1 MAVDRHHEAS
11 EGAPASGDEPAGC
24 PGSPAEFGSGARSLR
39 VCLVIGGSHDG
50 SSEPDVDF
58 TYVSLATR
66 LQEAGHEVT
75 LLHTD
80 APAASPDPD
89 AGESGTAVD
98 RGIRLVRLPESPV
111 PLSATSPQLATS
123 HRVYLWLRDHD
134 AFDVVHFAERGG
146 CGFYAMTARRQG
158 LALRRTAC
166 VVGLFGASAS
176 IRRAVH
182 DIIRIESQL
191 ECDYIERRSAE
202 MADFTWSAS
211 GSALEWAAAEGW
223 ELPGAAGDR
232 DIPGPDGWV
241 RWHERLEPFEHPP
254 ALAGLPTISVCL
266 NHYNRPHYLRQA
278 LDSLIEQKRAPD
290 EVIVLDDGSPGEGV
304 QEELDWI
311 VAEYEFDRRG
321 WRLVRERDLYLGA
334 SRNAAARAARSEYI
348 LFMDDDNVARSC
360 EVATFA
366 EVARQTGADVITC
379 QLDRF
384 EGTDRPVPEVVSV
397 HRFLFAGAALPLCA
411 IRNTFGDANA
421 LVRRRSLMEMG
432 GYTEDR
438 NVGHED
444 WEAYSRFALRGYR
457 IEVIPESLFYY
468 RSAPGAMTQRVSV
481 IRNHLRSL
489 RPHLEQIP
497 RPYHG
502 LIELSMGLLLARW
515 GYFDPP
521 PAADEPEDEPAP
533 GPAPEPPPP
542 LPLRYR
548 IADAINDRVKAFRP
562 IHRLARRLIVG
573 RPDPAENEARAG

>member
-1 MAVDRHHEAS
+1 M
-11 EGAPASGDEPAGC
+11 
-24 PGSPAEFGSGARSLR
+24 
-39 VCLVIGGSHDG
+39 IGGSHAG
-50 SSEPDVDF
+50 STEPDVDF
-58 TYVSLATR
+58 AYVSLATQ

-80 APAASPDPD
+80 APTQPDGPD
-89 AGESGTAVD
+89 AGESGRTVD

-111 PLSATSPQLATS
+111 PLSATSPQLAVS

-134 AFDVVHFAERGG
+134 SFDIVHFAERGG

-158 LALRRTAC
+158 LALKRTAC
-166 VVGLFGASAS
+166 VVGLFGASAW
-176 IRRAVH
+176 IRRAAH

-191 ECDYIERRSAE
+191 ECDYIEQRSAE
-202 MADFTWSAS
+202 LADFAWPAS
-211 GSALEWAAAEGW
+211 DSALAWARAEGW
-223 ELPGAAGDR
+223 GLPDLAGAR
-232 DIPGPDGWV
+232 DIPGPEGWV
-241 RWHERLEPFEHPP
+241 CWHERVKAVEPPQ
-254 ALAGLPTISVCL
+254 ARSDLPTISVCL

-278 LDSLIEQKRAPD
+278 LDSLIEQERAPD

-304 QEELDWI
+304 QEELDRI
-311 VAEYEFDRRG
+311 VAEYEFARRG
-321 WRLVRERDLYLGA
+321 WRLIRERDLYLGA
-334 SRNAAARAARSEYI
+334 SRNAAARAANCEYL
-348 LFMDDDNVARSC
+348 LFMDDDNVARPF

-379 QLDRF
+379 QLDKF
-384 EGTDRPVPEVVSV
+384 ESTDRPTTETIPT

-421 LVRRRSLMEMG
+421 LVRRRSLLEMG

-444 WEAYSRFALRGYR
+444 WEAYSKFALRGYR
-457 IEVIPESLFYY
+457 VEVIPEPLFYY
-468 RSAPGAMTQRVSV
+468 RMAPGAMTERVSV

-521 PAADEPEDEPAP
+521 PAADDSDDEPAP
-533 GPAPEPPPP
+533 GPMAEPPL

-548 IADAINDRVKAFRP
+548 IADAINDRVKALRP
-562 IHRLARRLIVG
+562 IHHLAKRLLQG
-573 RPDPAENEARAG
+573 RPNPADAEARAG